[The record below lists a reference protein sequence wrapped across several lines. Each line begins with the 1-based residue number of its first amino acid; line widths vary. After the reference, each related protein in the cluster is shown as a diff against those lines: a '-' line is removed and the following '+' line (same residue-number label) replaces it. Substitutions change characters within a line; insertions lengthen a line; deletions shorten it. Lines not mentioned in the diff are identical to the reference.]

1 MADKTV
7 TIRPRGGDYTTLQ
20 NEAVELIRK
29 IVELEDYDNFSNAS
43 HLEEAIA
50 LVLAY
55 KHG

>member
-29 IVELEDYDNFSNAS
+29 IKE
-43 HLEEAIA
+43 
-50 LVLAY
+50 
-55 KHG
+55 